1 MVFTWMSLIALY
13 QARWEVENY
22 YRDEKQWLS
31 VEDFMSKSVLG
42 VNQELFATVV
52 MSLITRVSLYLEDQ
66 KVENEKREGVP
77 QFYNAITAI
86 SKAIPRMIALGID
99 RCKLFFSNLL
109 ASIVKTR
116 YAPKEEFRSFARIS
130 RKPQNKWKTMALKQL
145 AALK

>member
-1 MVFTWMSLIALY
+1 MDSLIALY
-13 QARWEVENY
+13 KARWEVENY

-42 VNQELFATVV
+42 VTQELFATVV

-86 SKAIPRMIALGID
+86 SKAVPKMIALGIV
-99 RCKLFFSNLL
+99 R
-109 ASIVKTR
+109 
-116 YAPKEEFRSFARIS
+116 
-130 RKPQNKWKTMALKQL
+130 W
-145 AALK
+145 